1 MDVIFNYLKDNILSG
16 AGKVLK
22 YMSDI
27 SINLFDNQI
36 VNSVLQLMDY
46 IGWILLAVGILFAI
60 VNVYIS
66 YIENESVNFHLLIL
80 NIFKGLIAI
89 LFLKV
94 GAIRLFQLSI
104 TVNKLIANITSTPNY
119 QQSID
124 NLSSTLDKA
133 ALGILWVIVI
143 ALIVLVSILVCLI
156 QILKRGGMY
165 IAHIMV
171 GYLYIFSIPSGN
183 MDGFMSWCRQ
193 TVAIAL
199 TNVLQT
205 AMLFM
210 GLSLMASDASKI
222 FLGIGIIMAASKVE
236 EIAGKYGMSTGA
248 TGNMGSSASKA
259 FRNMGRTGNG
269 GGGGT
274 SPLGGSGSMG
284 GESTSLIP

>member
-1 MDVIFNYLKDNILSG
+1 MDVIFNYLKDKILGG
-16 AGKVLK
+16 AGIVLK
-22 YMSDI
+22 YMSDV
-27 SINLFDNQI
+27 SIDLFNNEIVDNI
-36 VNSVLQLMDY
+36 LQLMEY

-66 YIENESVNFHLLIL
+66 YLENESINFHLLIL
-80 NIFKGLIAI
+80 NIFKGIIAI

-94 GAIRLFQLSI
+94 GAIRIFELSI
-104 TVNKLIANITSTPNY
+104 TINKLIANITTRPNY
-119 QQSID
+119 QQSLD
-124 NLSSTLDKA
+124 NLASTLDKA
-133 ALGILWVIVI
+133 AFGIIWFLVILLIVIV
-143 ALIVLVSILVCLI
+143 STLVCLV

-183 MDGFMSWCRQ
+183 TDGFMSWCRQ

-205 AMLFM
+205 ALLFM
-210 GLSLMASDASKI
+210 GLALMASDITKI

-248 TGNMGSSASKA
+248 TGSMGGSASKA
-259 FRNMGRTGNG
+259 FKNFGNTG
-269 GGGGT
+269 GGHGAG
-274 SPLGGSGSMG
+274 GGSPMG
-284 GESTSLIP
+284 NVGQTTNLIP

>member
-1 MDVIFNYLKDNILSG
+1 MDVIFNYMKDKLLSG

-22 YMSDI
+22 CMSDV
-27 SINLFDNQI
+27 SINLFDNDI
-36 VNSVLQLMDY
+36 VSKVLQLMEY

-60 VNVYIS
+60 MNVYIS

-94 GAIRLFQLSI
+94 GAIRIFELSI
-104 TVNKLIANITSTPNY
+104 TINKLVANITSTPNY
-119 QQSID
+119 QQAL
-124 NLSSTLDKA
+124 NGLSSTLDKA
-133 ALGILWVIVI
+133 SFGILWFLVI
-143 ALIVLVSILVCLI
+143 AIIVVVSILVCLV

-183 MDGFMSWCRQ
+183 TDGFMSWCRQ

-205 AMLFM
+205 ALLFM
-210 GLSLMASDASKI
+210 GLSLMASDISKI
-222 FLGIGIIMAASKVE
+222 FLGIGIIMAAGKVE

-248 TGNMGSSASKA
+248 TGSMAGSASRAMRNMGHSSGGQSSNGGGSSA
-259 FRNMGRTGNG
+259 MGQ
-269 GGGGT
+269 
-274 SPLGGSGSMG
+274 
-284 GESTSLIP
+284 STDLVP

>member
-1 MDVIFNYLKDNILSG
+1 MDVIFNYLKSGLLGG
-16 AGKVLK
+16 AGNVLK

-36 VNSVLQLMDY
+36 VNSVLQLMEY

-66 YIENESVNFHLLIL
+66 YIENESINFHLLIL

-94 GAIRLFQLSI
+94 GAIRLFELSI
-104 TVNKLIANITSTPNY
+104 TVNNLIANITSKPNY
-119 QQSID
+119 QQSLD
-124 NLSSTLDKA
+124 TLSSSLDKA
-133 ALGILWVIVI
+133 AFGVIWFLVILLIVI
-143 ALIVLVSILVCLI
+143 VSILVCLV

-183 MDGFMSWCRQ
+183 MEGFTSWCRQ
-193 TVAIAL
+193 TMAIAL

-210 GLSLMASDASKI
+210 GLALMASDASKI
-222 FLGIGIIMAASKVE
+222 FLGIGVIMAASKVE
-236 EIAGKYGMSTGA
+236 EIAGKYGMSTGS
-248 TGNMGSSASKA
+248 TGSMGSSASKA
-259 FRNMGRTGNG
+259 MRNMGHTGNG
-269 GGGGT
+269 GGGGA
-274 SPLGGSGSMG
+274 SPMGGSSSMG
-284 GESTSLIP
+284 GQSTSLIP